1 MSGNILVLTDQT
13 FDQSLPSGPTVVDFW
28 APWCGP
34 CQALAPVLE
43 QLSVELAD
51 KLSFAK
57 INVDENSEA
66 ATKFR
71 IRSIPCLI
79 VFKEK
84 AEVGRVVGHK
94 DKTELKAELESLL

>member
-1 MSGNILVLTDQT
+1 
-13 FDQSLPSGPTVVDFW
+13 
-28 APWCGP
+28 
-34 CQALAPVLE
+34 LE